1 MINPKFLYLCPRD
14 TAIAH
19 GKHFINS
26 HWIDLPDGSVLLS
39 GEFADEQRKDDFEK
53 NVTVQP
59 LAHDGDT
66 VSEAHAQVLAHLGV
80 KAGHTAK
87 QVRTLAKK
95 VMPTM

>member
-1 MINPKFLYLCPRD
+1 M
-14 TAIAH
+14 TAQGH
-19 GKHFINS
+19 
-26 HWIDLPDGSVLLS
+26 
-39 GEFADEQRKDDFEK
+39 FEK
-53 NVTVQP
+53 NFTVQP

-66 VSEAHAQVLAHLGV
+66 VSEAHAEVLAHLEL